1 MLETFTLATFTP
13 LVGTNFEVTIAE
25 GKTVMLRLTS
35 ATSLSRGGGVPRG
48 HAREPFSLV
57 FHGPAKPALPQRT
70 YQFKHPDRGVFEL
83 FVVPIGPDED
93 GPRYEAIFT

>member
-57 FHGPAKPALPQRT
+57 YQGPRQPVLPQRT
-70 YQFKHPDRGVFEL
+70 YPFSHPKLGAFDL
-83 FVVPIGPDED
+83 FIVPIQPEKD
-93 GPRYEAIFT
+93 RACYEVIFT